1 MKMTAKLNEMCQ
13 SNIIPALGNF
23 AFISEHLMN
32 DDDDVKGTP
41 KYLREEFSFLD
52 SLNGHLC
59 K

>member
-1 MKMTAKLNEMCQ
+1 MTAKLNEMCQ

-32 DDDDVKGTP
+32 DDDVKGTP